1 MYSRTVI
8 NVVEFL
14 RQLYCFITGLPTYIL
29 SEQSVQFSVTL
40 ISVVIFSSI
49 GRLHREQRDA
59 AIN

>member
-40 ISVVIFSSI
+40 ISVVIFN
-49 GRLHREQRDA
+49 DNVNA
-59 AIN
+59 VFK